1 MAFVAENLL
10 LRQPLFLF
18 LRVAN
23 IPYTMTT
30 LIIDDEQQA
39 RTNLKN
45 FITSFCP
52 DFKIKGEAD
61 GIETGLEKINSIQ
74 PEIVFL
80 DVEMDDGTGFDL
92 LDRVPK
98 IDFEVI
104 FVTGHNDFAIRA
116 FRYSAIDY
124 LLKPLNK
131 AEFMQAVE
139 KVRQKKGEH
148 IDKRLKVMMANI
160 QQPLA
165 EQFVIHTATSIHFVK
180 TLDILRCEGEAS
192 YTEVH
197 LTNGERITDSKNI
210 KEYDKFLTDP
220 RFFRV
225 HRSHLINL
233 HSVKTFEKEDG
244 GFLVMADGAE
254 IPVAR
259 RRKQALMDKL
269 VNP

>member
-39 RTNLKN
+39 RTNLKH

-124 LLKPLNK
+124 CSNHSTRLNSC
-131 AEFMQAVE
+131 
-139 KVRQKKGEH
+139 R
-148 IDKRLKVMMANI
+148 RLKKSGKKKENI
-160 QQPLA
+160 L
-165 EQFVIHTATSIHFVK
+165 TS
-180 TLDILRCEGEAS
+180 A
-192 YTEVH
+192 
-197 LTNGERITDSKNI
+197 
-210 KEYDKFLTDP
+210 
-220 RFFRV
+220 
-225 HRSHLINL
+225 
-233 HSVKTFEKEDG
+233 
-244 GFLVMADGAE
+244 
-254 IPVAR
+254 
-259 RRKQALMDKL
+259 
-269 VNP
+269 